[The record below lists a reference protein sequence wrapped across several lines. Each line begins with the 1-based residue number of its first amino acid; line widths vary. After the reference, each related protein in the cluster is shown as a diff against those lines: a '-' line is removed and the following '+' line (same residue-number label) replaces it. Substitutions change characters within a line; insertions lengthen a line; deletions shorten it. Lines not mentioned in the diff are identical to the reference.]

1 MLSKFIKKIEK
12 IIDENPSTKGLLLV
26 SQLRI
31 MLEKKGDI
39 VIDLDH
45 MCKHLGIKIK
55 LDKK

>member
-31 MLEKKGDI
+31 MLDKKGDI

-55 LDKK
+55 